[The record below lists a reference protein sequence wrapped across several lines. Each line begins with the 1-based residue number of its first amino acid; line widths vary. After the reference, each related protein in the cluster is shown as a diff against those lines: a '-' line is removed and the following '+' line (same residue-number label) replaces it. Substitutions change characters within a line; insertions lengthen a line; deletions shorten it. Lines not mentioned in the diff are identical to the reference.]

1 MESNGTPAHAD
12 TRGVSKRIAVVGAG
26 TMGRGITQTCA
37 TYGHDVVWIDVNRE
51 ILEKGFGVVTR
62 FLHRKVEKNEISREQ
77 CDAVIKRIVISESME
92 SLSDVHLIIE
102 CVFEE
107 MSLKKKLFGEFYKY
121 CPPEAIAATN
131 TSSLSITEIAS
142 ASKHPDKVI
151 GLHFF
156 NPVPLMKLLEIIR
169 GAKTSDETLDQ
180 SLEFARTIEKETV
193 IAKDSPGFI
202 VSSLL
207 DTFII
212 EAVAM
217 VQEGVATP
225 EDIDKAIRLG
235 LNHPMGPLEL
245 GDMIGW
251 DVLHNIINYFHSEF
265 QDPKYR
271 ESQLMRRM
279 VRAGWL
285 GRKSGKGFY
294 AY

>member
-1 MESNGTPAHAD
+1 MESNTAAEGARVPGAH
-12 TRGVSKRIAVVGAG
+12 GKIAVVGAG
-26 TMGRGITQTCA
+26 TMGRGIAQTCA
-37 TYGHDVVWIDVNRE
+37 TYGYDVAWIDVNRE
-51 ILEKGFGVVTR
+51 ILEKGFGIVR
-62 FLHRKVEKNEISREQ
+62 HFLSRRVEKHEIDREK
-77 CDAVIKRIVISESME
+77 CDAIIGRIRISDSMDALKDV
-92 SLSDVHLIIE
+92 SLVIE

-107 MSLKKKLFGEFYKY
+107 MSLKKELFAAFSEH
-121 CPPEAIAATN
+121 CPPDAVTATN

-142 ASKHPDKVI
+142 ASKYPEKVI

-169 GAKTSDETLDQ
+169 GVKTSDKTLAY
-180 SLEFARTIEKETV
+180 SLEFAKTIEKEAV
-193 IAKDSPGFI
+193 IAKDAPGFI
-202 VSSLL
+202 VSRLL
-207 DTFII
+207 DTFIN
-212 EAVAM
+212 EAVSI
-217 VQEGVATP
+217 VQDGVATP

-265 QDPKYR
+265 QDSKYR
-271 ESQLMRRM
+271 ETPLMRQM

-294 AY
+294 TY